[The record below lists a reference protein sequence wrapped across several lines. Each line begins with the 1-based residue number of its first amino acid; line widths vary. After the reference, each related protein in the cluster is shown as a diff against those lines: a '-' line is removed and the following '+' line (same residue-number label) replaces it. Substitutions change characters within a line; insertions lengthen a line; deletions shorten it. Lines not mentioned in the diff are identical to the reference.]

1 MIKKIKLGFRIFYKL
16 KKGYWDGM
24 VDQDAIWLAK

>member
-1 MIKKIKLGFRIFYKL
+1 MIKKSNLASGISYEL